1 MEENINDNEKQ
12 EENKSQIEK
21 ENNNNEEKI
30 KKKETENKKEKEKE
44 KILEE
49 GAEIKV
55 ILLGESGV
63 GKTSLIKAYLD
74 KDIDKNEITTSVP
87 ILTNKKISAK
97 YKSFDICLWDTAGQ
111 EKFRSVT
118 STFYKGTHIAIFVY
132 DVTVKES
139 FKQLEKYWVKSLED
153 IIGKD
158 TIYGLAGNKID
169 LFDKEEVSENEGR
182 EFAEKI
188 GAIFK
193 ETSAL
198 NCKKDII
205 QFINELVEKLLKK
218 ENLIQYEER
227 ITLTKNDIEKPKKK
241 CCFF

>member
-1 MEENINDNEKQ
+1 MEKNINDNEKG

-21 ENNNNEEKI
+21 ENNNDEEKI

-44 KILEE
+44 NILEE
-49 GAEIKV
+49 GSEIKV

-63 GKTSLIKAYLD
+63 GKTSLIKAYLN
-74 KDIDKNEITTSVP
+74 KNIDKNEITTSVP
-87 ILTNKKISAK
+87 VLANSKISVK

-118 STFYKGTHIAIFVY
+118 SHFYKGSHIAIFVY

-158 TIYGLAGNKID
+158 IIYGLAGNKID
-169 LFDKEEVSENEGR
+169 LFDKQVVSENEGR

-198 NCKKDII
+198 TCRKDII
-205 QFINELVEKLLKK
+205 QFINQLVEKLLKK

-227 ITLTKNDIEKPKKK
+227 ITLTKEIAEKPKKK